1 MIKEKIDTIF
11 NQYPNTR
18 IVFFWDE
25 DKTYYDEFQD
35 IKDNSD
41 IKAIEVDE
49 RYFTLKYHL
58 EYEWAK
64 EKVLL
69 YHPFPKPGK
78 EDWEAYPLLGLYHAN
93 KELRVDEIAEIM
105 ERYDLKPHQEQLLKK
120 YKNTFK
126 TKTNQKKL
134 AKILTPENFTEENI
148 KLGLACISLDF
159 TTVTDRNHCLVKLF
173 SYSIEPQKLQTSLNR
188 LHSYKLEE
196 DILLWMNQRMGLK
209 LSSLDKETVKQA
221 VEYLKYNLIM
231 MNITRINQ
239 NDTYSHLKI
248 EQTAVVN
255 KLHSLYQVWKSH
267 PQLSGKIK
275 QVFEET
281 AKAIDE
287 RKLIKLY
294 GPNENFGYYTDAM
307 YDAILKDA
315 LEKLEQNPQ
324 QIRDESFRWKQ
335 HELISREVLLQFQ
348 FIYHASAMYAIL
360 NQYTNYSFN
369 TAEEYI
375 TAYTK
380 ELYKVDYHYR
390 KANINYYNIQ
400 ENIAIPKKLNQVFDK
415 LSQHYDRYL
424 IELNVEWQKLLDTN
438 NFDLASI
445 DIDKQ
450 NDFYQNYI
458 KDFDSKVAVIISDAF
473 RYETGY
479 ELYEKL
485 LTDSKNRVDIQPAM
499 VSIPSDT
506 SLGMTN
512 LLPGKEYNAEEKDKM
527 LEYSIDSIST
537 SSIENRKKILQQTI
551 KDANVIRLNELKTY
565 NQEDGRKF
573 FRENRIVY
581 IYHDWIDAI
590 GDSAKTETGAYNATQ
605 KTVEEI
611 ERLMRNLYNQWNIS
625 HILVTSDH
633 GFIYNQGKL
642 KDASRQDYPKAEKI
656 IKKHARFAIG
666 KGFEKVEGYH
676 FPLKNSTQLDTDLEI
691 VLPKAINRF
700 KKQGYLGLQF
710 SHGGASLQELLIPV
724 IKYYKKKEGIVE
736 KVTFKRL
743 DNQKRI
749 NTGSIKINL
758 LQDEPVTNEL
768 KPREIVIGLYDETG
782 NKISNEETIVFDYT
796 SKNPKERQKDVI
808 LTLNSKGSTKTF
820 GYLKAFDSDDK
831 SRLNPKV
838 VNEKMIITQLME
850 KDEF

>member
-41 IKAIEVDE
+41 IKAIEVEE
-49 RYFTLKYHL
+49 RYFTLKYQL

-120 YKNTFK
+120 YKNIFK

-173 SYSIEPQKLQTSLNR
+173 SYSTEPQKLQTSLNR
-188 LHSYKLEE
+188 LHGYKLEE
-196 DILLWMNQRMGLK
+196 DILLWINQRMGLK
-209 LSSLDKETVKQA
+209 LSTLDKETVKQA
-221 VEYLKYNLIM
+221 VEFLKYNLIM
-231 MNITRINQ
+231 MNIARINQ
-239 NDTYSHLKI
+239 EDTYSHLKI
-248 EQTAVVN
+248 EQTAIIN

-281 AKAIDE
+281 GKAIDE
-287 RKLIKLY
+287 KKLIKLY

-307 YDAILKDA
+307 YNAILKDA
-315 LEKLEQNPQ
+315 LEKLEQSPQ
-324 QIRDESFRWKQ
+324 LIRDESIRWKQ
-335 HELISREVLLQFQ
+335 HELLSNEVLLQFQ

-360 NQYTNYSFN
+360 NQYTSFSFN
-369 TAEEYI
+369 TPEEYI
-375 TAYTK
+375 SIYTQ

-390 KANINYYNIQ
+390 KANINYYTTQ

-415 LSQHYDRYL
+415 LSQRYDRFL
-424 IELNVEWQKLLDTN
+424 IDLNVEWQKLLDTN
-438 NFDLASI
+438 KFNLASI
-445 DIDKQ
+445 EVEKQ
-450 NDFYQNYI
+450 HDFFDNYL
-458 KDFDSKVAVIISDAF
+458 KEFDSKVAVIISDAF

-485 LTDSKNRVDIQPAM
+485 LTDSKNRVDIQPSM
-499 VSIPSDT
+499 VAIPSDT

-512 LLPGKEYNAEEKDKM
+512 LLPGKEYSIEEKEKN
-527 LEYSIDSIST
+527 LEYSIGSLPT
-537 SSIENRKKILQQTI
+537 SYIENRKKILQQTI
-551 KDANVIRLNELKTY
+551 NDANVIRLNELKTY
-565 NQEDGRKF
+565 NQEDGRKY
-573 FRENRIVY
+573 FRENRVVY

-590 GDSAKTETGAYNATQ
+590 GDSAKTETDTYNATDKALQHIQSIIQ
-605 KTVEEI
+605 K
-611 ERLMRNLYNQWNIS
+611 LYSWNVYNVLI
-625 HILVTSDH
+625 TADH

-676 FPLKNSTQLDTDLEI
+676 FPLKNSTQLETDLEI

-700 KKQGYLGLQF
+700 KKQGYMGLQF

-724 IKYYKKKEGIVE
+724 VKFYKKKEGVLE
-736 KVTFKRL
+736 KVSFKRL

-749 NTGSIKINL
+749 SAGSIKINL
-758 LQDEPVTNEL
+758 LQDQPVTSEY
-768 KPREIVIGLYDETG
+768 KPLEIVIGLYDENG
-782 NKISNEETIVFDYT
+782 ENISNEERIVFDST
-796 SKNPKERQKDVI
+796 SSNPKERIKDVI
-808 LTLNSKGSTKTF
+808 LTLNSKGSTKNF
-820 GYLKAFDSDDK
+820 GYLKAFDSEDK
-831 SRLNPKV
+831 SKLNPKV
-838 VNEKMIITQLME
+838 VDEKMIITQLIE